1 MKNKPNSGASP
12 KEMKDGYKDGM
23 YKPDEHEL
31 DESPPNSNWRDLD
44 DGGFLGRPKG
54 GER

>member
-1 MKNKPNSGASP
+1 MKSKKNSGVSQ
-12 KEMKDGYKDGM
+12 KDLDKGHCEGEHKGGKDS
-23 YKPDEHEL
+23 L
-31 DESPPNSNWRDLD
+31 DESPLNSNWRDLD